1 MYGQRFVHRGW
12 GGAMGAQPL
21 LDLKIFFSGPNESW
35 TPGKKNNLFLPP
47 GEIPV
52 YTHPGTIPF
61 FFKPTIFKGLE
72 NYSHLLLSLRR
83 PPPPFFHIDFRTHLA
98 LHPPRKLSSSL
109 RVSPPR
115 FWPSRRTC

>member
-1 MYGQRFVHRGW
+1 MDRDSFIEGG

-83 PPPPFFHIDFRTHLA
+83 PPPPL
-98 LHPPRKLSSSL
+98 LSH
-109 RVSPPR
+109 RFQNPPR
-115 FWPSRRTC
+115 FASSQEAFFFFESISSSILAFS

>member
-1 MYGQRFVHRGW
+1 MDKDAFTEGG

-21 LDLKIFFSGPNESW
+21 LDLNIFFQWPQRELDPWKEKEFNPAPWRNSCVHTSRDYS
-35 TPGKKNNLFLPP
+35 
-47 GEIPV
+47 I
-52 YTHPGTIPF
+52 
-61 FFKPTIFKGLE
+61 FFKPPIFKGLE

-83 PPPPFFHIDFRTHLA
+83 PPPPPFFHIDFRTHLA
-98 LHPPRKLSSSL
+98 LRPPRKLSSSS